1 MSWIILGSS
10 LVVLLS
16 TGALLGAALGLTGFI
31 LLHFQAN
38 GASALAINSA
48 WNLLTEFTLSAVPL
62 FIILGDVLLASGV
75 STRVYNGLTP
85 LFRRIPGQLL
95 HTNIAVC
102 TLFGAVNGSSTSTAA
117 AIGSVSYP
125 ELKKRG
131 YSPSMVVGSLAAGGT
146 LGLLIPPSLALLIYG
161 ATQDVSIGKLFMA
174 GIVPGI
180 IIAMGF
186 SLWILVRSS
195 VGSQVA
201 PPATEP
207 FSWREVLHGLAQ
219 VWPLPILIFFVLGT
233 IYMGIAT
240 PTEAAALGVAA
251 AAAIGFSWGDLTPR
265 KLWEAFTRASLMFS
279 AIAMILVGTVVLAQ
293 AVSLLGLPRAAVEMI
308 GSLGFDRYGVLLMV
322 VVVYLVL
329 GCFFDGISLLLM
341 TLTLP
346 ITFPMVTS
354 LGFDPVW
361 FGVIVTLLME
371 VGMITPPV
379 GLNLFVLSSITK
391 NEVNVAAAARASL
404 PYWLIL
410 LAAVGLLT
418 CFPSLALWLPNAI
431 G

>member
-1 MSWIILGSS
+1 MSWLILGTS
-10 LVVLLS
+10 LAVLLS
-16 TGALLGAALGLTGFI
+16 TGALIAAALGLTGFI

-38 GASALAINSA
+38 GASALAINSS

-62 FIILGDVLLASGV
+62 FIILGDILLASGV
-75 STRVYNGLTP
+75 ATRVYNGLTP
-85 LFRRIPGQLL
+85 LFRRVPGQLL

-102 TLFGAVNGSSTSTAA
+102 TLFGAVSGSSTATAA

-125 ELKKRG
+125 ELKQRG
-131 YSPSMVVGSLAAGGT
+131 YSPSMVVGTLAAGGT

-161 ATQDVSIGKLFMA
+161 ATQNVSIGKLFMA
-174 GIVPGI
+174 GLIPGTL
-180 IIAMGF
+180 IAVAF
-186 SLWILVRSS
+186 SSWVFIRAK
-195 VGSQVA
+195 VGSTIA
-201 PPATEP
+201 PPVAEP
-207 FSWREVLHGLAQ
+207 FSWKDVGHGLIQ

-240 PTEAAALGVAA
+240 PTEAAALGVAVA
-251 AAAIGFSWGDLTPR
+251 IIIGFSWGDLNMTT
-265 KLWEAFTRASLMFS
+265 LWKAFSNASFMFS
-279 AIAMILVGTVVLAQ
+279 TIALILVGTSILAQ

-308 GSLGFDRYGVLLMV
+308 SDLGFNQYGVLVMV
-322 VVVYLVL
+322 VLVYLLL

-341 TLTLP
+341 TLP

-361 FGVIVTLLME
+361 FGIIVTLLME

-391 NEVNVAAAARASL
+391 NEVNVAQAAHASL

-410 LAAVGLLT
+410 LFAVVLLT
-418 CFPSLALWLPNAI
+418 IFPSIVLWLPNALF
-431 G
+431 

>member
-1 MSWIILGSS
+1 MSWMILGSS
-10 LVVLLS
+10 LAVLLAS
-16 TGALLGAALGLTGFI
+16 GALLGAALGLTGFI

-38 GASALAINSA
+38 GATSLAINSA
-48 WNLLTEFTLSAVPL
+48 WNLLTDFTLSAVPL
-62 FIILGDVLLASGV
+62 FIMLGDILLASGV

-85 LFRRIPGQLL
+85 LFRCLPGQLL

-102 TLFGAVNGSSTSTAA
+102 TLFGAVSGSSTSTAA

-131 YSPSMVVGSLAAGGT
+131 YEPNMVVGSLAAGGT
-146 LGLLIPPSLALLIYG
+146 LGLLIPPSLSLLIYG
-161 ATQDVSIGKLFMA
+161 ATQDVSIGRLFLAGLLPGLMISMA
-174 GIVPGI
+174 FF
-180 IIAMGF
+180 A
-186 SLWILVRSS
+186 WIYIRSRF
-195 VGSQVA
+195 GSEVA
-201 PPATEP
+201 PANTEP
-207 FSWREVLHGLAQ
+207 FSWTDVGKGLMQ

-240 PTEAAALGVAA
+240 PTEAAAMGVAVS
-251 AAAIGFSWGDLTPR
+251 IVLGFTWGDLT
-265 KLWEAFTRASLMFS
+265 LASLWQAFSSSAIMFS
-279 AIAMILVGTVVLAQ
+279 AIALILTGTVILAQ
-293 AVSLLGLPRAAVEMI
+293 AVSLLGLPREAVGMI
-308 GSLGFDRYGVLLMV
+308 ADLGLDRYGVLLMV

-341 TLTLP
+341 TLP
-346 ITFPMVTS
+346 ITFPMVIS

-361 FGVIVTLLME
+361 FGIVVTLLME

-391 NEVNVAAAARASL
+391 GDVGVPAAAKSSL

-410 LAAVGLLT
+410 LGAVGVLT
-418 CFPSLALWLPNAI
+418 LFPGIALWLPEVLS
-431 G
+431 

>member
-1 MSWIILGSS
+1 MSWLILGTS
-10 LVVLLS
+10 LAVLLS

-62 FIILGDVLLASGV
+62 FIILGDILLASGV

-102 TLFGAVNGSSTSTAA
+102 TLFGAVSGSSTSTAA

-125 ELKKRG
+125 ELRQRG
-131 YSPSMVVGSLAAGGT
+131 YSPSMVVGTLAAGGT

-161 ATQDVSIGKLFMA
+161 ATQNVSIGKLFMA
-174 GIVPGI
+174 GLIPGAL
-180 IIAMGF
+180 IAFGF
-186 SLWILVRSS
+186 SAWIYVRSRL
-195 VGSQVA
+195 GSPVT
-201 PPATEP
+201 PPVTDA
-207 FSWREVLHGLAQ
+207 FSWKEVGLGLMQ

-240 PTEAAALGVAA
+240 PTEAAALGVTAA
-251 AAAIGFSWGDLTPR
+251 IVIGFSWGDLTAT
-265 KLWEAFTRASLMFS
+265 KLWQAFTRASFMFS
-279 AIAMILVGTVVLAQ
+279 AIALILVGTVILAQ

-308 GSLGFDRYGVLLMV
+308 SDLGFNRYGVLVMV
-322 VVVYLVL
+322 VLVYLLL

-341 TLTLP
+341 TLP
-346 ITFPMVTS
+346 ITFPMITS

-361 FGVIVTLLME
+361 FGIVVTLLME

-391 NEVNVAAAARASL
+391 NEVNVAQAAKASL
-404 PYWLIL
+404 PYWVIL
-410 LAAVGLLT
+410 LFAVGVLT
-418 CFPSLALWLPNAI
+418 LFPAIALWLPNTFL
-431 G
+431 

>member
-1 MSWIILGSS
+1 MSWLILSGS
-10 LVVLLS
+10 LIVLLG

-38 GASALAINSA
+38 GATALAINSA

-62 FIILGDVLLASGV
+62 FIMLGDILLASGV

-85 LFRRIPGQLL
+85 LFRCMPGQLL

-102 TLFGAVNGSSTSTAA
+102 TLFGAVSGSSTSTAA

-131 YSPSMVVGSLAAGGT
+131 YDPAAVVGSLAAGGT
-146 LGLLIPPSLALLIYG
+146 LGLLIPPSLSLLIYG
-161 ATQDVSIGKLFMA
+161 ATQDVSIGRLFLA
-174 GIVPGI
+174 GLLPGLMI
-180 IIAMGF
+180 SAGF
-186 SLWILVRSS
+186 LLWIYLRSRF
-195 VGSQVA
+195 GSSHIA
-201 PPATEP
+201 PEHGEG
-207 FSWREVLHGLAQ
+207 FSWRDTGAGLLQ
-219 VWPLPILIFFVLGT
+219 IWPLPILIFFVLGT

-240 PTEAAALGVAA
+240 PTEAAAMGVGVSIL
-251 AAAIGFSWGDLTPR
+251 IGFLWGDLTWR
-265 KLWEAFTRASLMFS
+265 ELWNAFKRSSIMFS
-279 AIAMILVGTVVLAQ
+279 CIAMILVGTVILAQ
-293 AVSLLGLPRAAVEMI
+293 AVSLLGLPRGAVDMI
-308 GSLGFDRYGVLLMV
+308 AELGLGRYGVLLMV
-322 VVVYLVL
+322 VLVYLVL

-341 TLTLP
+341 TLP
-346 ITFPMVTS
+346 ITFPMVVS

-361 FGVIVTLLME
+361 FGIVVTLLME

-391 NEVNVAAAARASL
+391 GEVGVPSAAYAAM
-404 PYWLIL
+404 PYWVIL

-418 CFPSLALWLPNAI
+418 LFPQIALLLPDLFS
-431 G
+431 

>member
-1 MSWIILGSS
+1 MSWAILSVGLLVFLGS
-10 LVVLLS
+10 
-16 TGALLGAALGLTGFI
+16 GAVLGAALGLTGFI
-31 LLHFQAN
+31 LLHFQAG

-62 FIILGDVLLASGV
+62 FIFLGDILLASGV

-102 TLFGAVNGSSTSTAA
+102 TLFGAVSGSSTSTAA
-117 AIGSVSYP
+117 AIGSVGYP
-125 ELKKRG
+125 ELSKRG
-131 YSPSMVVGSLAAGGT
+131 YSPNMIVGTLAAGGT

-161 ATQDVSIGKLFMA
+161 ATQNVSIGKLFLA
-174 GIVPGI
+174 GMLPGLM
-180 IIAMGF
+180 IALAFFG
-186 SLWILVRSS
+186 WIMVRSS
-195 VGSQVA
+195 LGSPVA
-201 PPATEP
+201 P
-207 FSWREVLHGLAQ
+207 SREEKMDWGAVGRGLLE

-240 PTEAAALGVAA
+240 PTEAAALGVTAS
-251 AAAIGFSWGDLTPR
+251 IVLGLTWGDLDMP
-265 KLWEAFTRASLMFS
+265 KLWGAFKHASMMFG
-279 AIAMILVGTVVLAQ
+279 AIAMILIGTVILSQ
-293 AVSLLGLPRAAVEMI
+293 AVSLLGLPRAAVDAI
-308 GSLGFDRYGVLLMV
+308 GGLGLDRYGILLMIV
-322 VVVYLVL
+322 LVYLLL

-341 TLTLP
+341 TLP

-371 VGMITPPV
+371 IGMITPPV
-379 GLNLFVLSSITK
+379 GLNLFVLCSITK
-391 NEVNVAAAARASL
+391 NEVSLPDAARASL

-410 LAAVGLLT
+410 LAAVGIFT
-418 CFPSLALWLPNAI
+418 VFPELILWLPNLL
-431 G
+431 